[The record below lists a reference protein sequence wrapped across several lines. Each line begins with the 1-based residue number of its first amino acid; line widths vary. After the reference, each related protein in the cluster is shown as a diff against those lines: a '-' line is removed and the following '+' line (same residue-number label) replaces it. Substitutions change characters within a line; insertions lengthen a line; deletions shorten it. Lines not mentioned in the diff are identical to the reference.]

1 MTREARSVRC
11 PESVLGWIPWY
22 GEGTEDG
29 ESVLTPRQRGAVEA
43 HAAECADCRAELD
56 MIAGAPFEID
66 VDLPDPDRMF
76 EEITARIDA
85 GEADAAAEAD
95 AIGSSVIP
103 IGRGRPLAEEDL
115 AQVAR
120 WVFDERSE
128 AAEAP
133 ETRAGRDAEADGRG
147 PAAGRAGRAG
157 RAGNPAAEG
166 RVIEGPW
173 SGGAA
178 WMTAAAVAL
187 LVLGGLLGG
196 LGSALF
202 TDAPSG
208 AGAVYDLASADRAS
222 AGPLIDVVFVDSA
235 SAGEISRALR
245 SAGVEIVSGPSSLG
259 VYRLRP
265 QAARDGAS
273 AADTP
278 DATDTSDGSSTA
290 DAAEIAARL
299 RASDGPIVL
308 FAEAVP

>member
-43 HAAECADCRAELD
+43 HAAECSDCRAELD

-85 GEADAAAEAD
+85 GEADAEAD
-95 AIGSSVIP
+95 AMPSPVIP
-103 IGRGRPLAEEDL
+103 IGRGRSLEAEDYE
-115 AQVAR
+115 QVAR
-120 WVFDERSE
+120 WVFDEASE
-128 AAEAP
+128 MAGEP
-133 ETRAGRDAEADGRG
+133 EGASDADLDQGGIR
-147 PAAGRAGRAG
+147 PAAAREA
-157 RAGNPAAEG
+157 G

-173 SGGAA
+173 SDSKAWAA
-178 WMTAAAVAL
+178 AAAVAL

-202 TDAPSG
+202 TGEPSG
-208 AGAVYDLASADRAS
+208 SSAVYDLATADSAL
-222 AGPLIDVVFVDSA
+222 AGPMIDVVFVDSA
-235 SAGEISRALR
+235 SVSEISQVLR

-265 QAARDGAS
+265 RA
-273 AADTP
+273 
-278 DATDTSDGSSTA
+278 ATDGQSDPS
-290 DAAEIAARL
+290 AAEIAARL
-299 RASDGPIVL
+299 RASEVPIVL
-308 FAEAVP
+308 FAEAVL